1 MQLKKHERAR
11 GTCRN
16 SKRIKLIMRRLFL
29 TFSETVR
36 VRRRETENEK
46 RGKKEGV
53 GIRHLNNR
61 ASNNRH
67 CAFTLYVIIQ
77 NRFN

>member
-16 SKRIKLIMRRLFL
+16 SKRIKLIMRGLFL
-29 TFSETVR
+29 TFSEMVR

-46 RGKKEGV
+46 RRKKEEAS
-53 GIRHLNNR
+53 IRHLNNS

-67 CAFTLYVIIQ
+67 STFTLYVIFQ
-77 NRFN
+77 NRFD